1 MAIKKDVLKVFSY
14 PTENFFS
21 FINESKLCYLIGSNS
36 FWHNGI
42 HFRANS
48 ALRPIYNA
56 EVIAMRIADNYKNS
70 YTFDEFP
77 MVYRTSYLEKS
88 FTDEFDELF
97 DLNNGLYK
105 LKTGLDDN
113 QKQKAFYLVNEL
125 FSNSFILLK
134 HSVKNYANK
143 DIIFYSLYNHLK
155 PISKMSLEQ
164 RAGLFYFE
172 KQLKLKQ
179 FDGYYYIESYEDPYD
194 KTKISKVPCETLL
207 TESDLEEIK
216 WTYNGEKYKGVINK
230 SFVRQLSTKEIRRP
244 LRTDEENNTSSEYL
258 DKKNPPAELVL
269 DSNMVIIYTTNNVDD
284 RQSKASV
291 TKNSRLRISNKNN
304 FETFITSP
312 SSKTGFEV
320 EYEINNIT
328 EKGFIFIDSLD
339 INDVTQKYKSWKN
352 KNDSSN
358 SEYYYC
364 AEKGIYDGENLIV
377 DKAFTLNSYK
387 IKINHVVK
395 IKEDNTEEDKG
406 SGYILCETC
415 VEVKDDSDLKCYSW
429 TLNNE
434 NYNTFIE
441 TKYIRNNF
449 DDKHLETKRYP
460 RSEEEKKNPTTYLP
474 VEYNK
479 KESNCILLYTTESSD
494 NRFAKT
500 VVASNTIFYIS
511 NENIISNYLNNYDKK
526 KGLEVSYKNSDGKIQ
541 SGYLYIDSLNEK
553 TAEKNNADKIKE
565 DYNKWIKSI
574 PNNTE
579 ETKSFENIFELSVKL
594 KDGIS
599 VNNVIAPAE
608 KELRR
613 DSIVG
618 YAGYTITSEESEDV
632 WENDDATT
640 IHFEIFTNDCE
651 FMKYKEGTPCSCILK
666 VNSECKLQKGKLKT
680 VTSKRNLKFL
690 PLIKEYNEHMTSSDV
705 TKLLSY
711 ENNSYKNGI
720 LRLLDYIK
728 LVDGEE
734 FYEMKFIGKVSQL
747 LSDEYV
753 ERDECFTEWD
763 GTSSTWKG
771 KADLQAAKIYTK
783 DGVMKSGKT
792 IKIYKKLRYNWLNP
806 TGGTVVKDGKKLEL
820 RKAAY
825 FYEYFDKS
833 NESRNFYIRK
843 EIFTR
848 LKSLDTTNKEYY
860 MESDQSILFKD
871 ILDMPTEVEWSG
883 GSITKKEGNLIFK
896 GKTLKQYTNA
906 PTIIWEAVGLE
917 NSTEEYW
924 VSQRDISEREGNKPL
939 EKIIFDKWD
948 NFFKEIDLTSIG
960 QYKGKLED
968 KETLEG
974 LKLNSQIINDYE
986 TEKKGRLGTT
996 EQFTVSDYL
1005 NSSGYINNY
1014 YFKNMTEWNNDSGLT
1029 DELCKT
1035 TQLKEKIKTQ
1045 RKETAFWQEASSL
1058 KDFPKASEDKYY
1070 FFHPVTFLQH
1080 LDKVVTLAEF
1090 NPYEGATVA
1099 YYASPQDRKNKK
1111 LSYYTVKDNPGFAP
1125 LYNDYE
1131 SYEYEGMGRFGRVTG
1146 SFNEDYQYLD
1156 SYKNRFSEFYHE
1168 GLDLRGKTGTP
1179 VKALILCKVIAY
1191 GWYSTYGQVVF
1202 LSKKNDV
1209 GIYMIA
1215 HLSEYDSDIYVGKEY
1230 LPGETVGYVGAS
1242 GKKKDGKYDLNAW
1255 ENPHLHIT
1263 YYDYEYLENKIVNS
1277 DNGEILFKGNIQS
1290 ILINS
1295 RSNPF
1300 KHDSEKRKPNKELK
1314 SNMV

>member
-1 MAIKKDVLKVFSY
+1 MTIKKEELKVFSY

-21 FINESKLCYLIGSNS
+21 VINESKLCYLIGSNS

-42 HFRANS
+42 HFIANS
-48 ALRPIYNA
+48 ALHPIYNA

-155 PISKMSLEQ
+155 PISKMSLKQ
-164 RAGLFYFE
+164 REGLFYFE

-244 LRTDEENNTSSEYL
+244 LRTDEENRNSNEYL

-269 DSNMVIIYTTNNVDD
+269 DSNMVIIYTTNNVDT

-291 TKNSRLRISNKNN
+291 TKNSRLKIANKNN
-304 FETFITSP
+304 FETFIKSP
-312 SSKTGFEV
+312 SSTTGFEV
-320 EYEINNIT
+320 NYEINNNT

-339 INDVTQKYKSWKN
+339 IKDLAKKYKSWKDE
-352 KNDSSN
+352 NDSSN

-406 SGYILCETC
+406 SGYILCETR
-415 VEVKDDSDLKCYSW
+415 VEDDSDLKCYSW
-429 TLNNE
+429 TLNNQ
-434 NYNTFIE
+434 NYKTFIE
-441 TKYIRNNF
+441 KNYIRN
-449 DDKHLETKRYP
+449 DSKDKHLETKRYP

-474 VEYNK
+474 VEYDK
-479 KESNCILLYTTESSD
+479 KESNCILLYTTESSN

-599 VNNVIAPAE
+599 VNNVIAPVE

-618 YAGYTITSEESEDV
+618 YAGYTITSKESEDV
-632 WENDDATT
+632 WKNDDATT

-666 VNSECKLQKGKLKT
+666 VNSECTLQKGKLKT
-680 VTSKRNLKFL
+680 VTRKRNLKFL
-690 PLIKEYNEHMTSSDV
+690 PLIKDYNQDLPSSAIIQ
-705 TKLLSY
+705 LL
-711 ENNSYKNGI
+711 NGDNSCYINGI
-720 LRLLDYIK
+720 LKSLGSIK

-763 GTSSTWKG
+763 DTFSTWKG
-771 KADLQAAKIYTK
+771 KADLEAANIYTK
-783 DGVMKSGKT
+783 DGAIKIGKT
-792 IKIYKKLRYNWLNP
+792 IKIYKKLRYNWLSP
-806 TGGTVVKDGKKLEL
+806 TGGTVVKNGKKLEL
-820 RKAAY
+820 RKAEY
-825 FYEYFDKS
+825 FYEYFDKN
-833 NESRNFYIRK
+833 NESGNFYIRK

-848 LKSLDTTNKEYY
+848 LKPLDTTNKEYY
-860 MESDQSILFKD
+860 MESNQSILFKD
-871 ILDMPTEVEWSG
+871 ILDMPTEVEWSEG
-883 GSITKKEGNLIFK
+883 TITKTEGNLIFK
-896 GKTLKQYTNA
+896 GKTLKQYTIA
-906 PTIIWEAVGLE
+906 SSDTPTFIWEAVGLE

-924 VSQRDISEREGNKPL
+924 VPQRDISEREGNKPL

-948 NFFKEIDLTSIG
+948 KFFKEIDLTSIG

-974 LKLNSQIINDYE
+974 LKLNSQIINNYE
-986 TEKKGRLGTT
+986 TEKNGLLGTT

-1045 RKETAFWQEASSL
+1045 RKETSFWQEASSL
-1058 KDFPKASEDKYY
+1058 KDFPKASEDKYFY
-1070 FFHPVTFLQH
+1070 FHPVTFLHH
-1080 LDKVVTLAEF
+1080 LDKVVAVHADELMRVQKRIVNLKCLQRGGVGPRGLNKRPHQTWCNYAVFFTIRALDEDYKKFTDGKNGIPDKLSDIKNKEYRDNYPAGLKRSNVWCDILAYLGNSKESPIKEITDHKIAQQF
-1090 NPYEGATVA
+1090 ANMGYVVICSWKNLRDSPQEE
-1099 YYASPQDRKNKK
+1099 ASPHFATIFPSNTIAKEKENILIANVGYSCGCNKFK
-1111 LSYYTVKDNPGFAP
+1111 LSQGFSSNRWKDVRFF
-1125 LYNDYE
+1125 YN
-1131 SYEYEGMGRFGRVTG
+1131 SNQKFR
-1146 SFNEDYQYLD
+1146 EDYD
-1156 SYKNRFSEFYHE
+1156 IGGDKIDEN
-1168 GLDLRGKTGTP
+1168 
-1179 VKALILCKVIAY
+1179 
-1191 GWYSTYGQVVF
+1191 
-1202 LSKKNDV
+1202 
-1209 GIYMIA
+1209 IYYP
-1215 HLSEYDSDIYVGKEY
+1215 S
-1230 LPGETVGYVGAS
+1230 
-1242 GKKKDGKYDLNAW
+1242 
-1255 ENPHLHIT
+1255 IT
-1263 YYDYEYLENKIVNS
+1263 EM
-1277 DNGEILFKGNIQS
+1277 
-1290 ILINS
+1290 
-1295 RSNPF
+1295 
-1300 KHDSEKRKPNKELK
+1300 EKSL
-1314 SNMV
+1314 

>member
-1 MAIKKDVLKVFSY
+1 M
-14 PTENFFS
+14 
-21 FINESKLCYLIGSNS
+21 
-36 FWHNGI
+36 
-42 HFRANS
+42 
-48 ALRPIYNA
+48 
-56 EVIAMRIADNYKNS
+56 
-70 YTFDEFP
+70 
-77 MVYRTSYLEKS
+77 
-88 FTDEFDELF
+88 
-97 DLNNGLYK
+97 
-105 LKTGLDDN
+105 
-113 QKQKAFYLVNEL
+113 
-125 FSNSFILLK
+125 
-134 HSVKNYANK
+134 
-143 DIIFYSLYNHLK
+143 
-155 PISKMSLEQ
+155 
-164 RAGLFYFE
+164 
-172 KQLKLKQ
+172 
-179 FDGYYYIESYEDPYD
+179 
-194 KTKISKVPCETLL
+194 
-207 TESDLEEIK
+207 
-216 WTYNGEKYKGVINK
+216 
-230 SFVRQLSTKEIRRP
+230 
-244 LRTDEENNTSSEYL
+244 
-258 DKKNPPAELVL
+258 DKKNPPAELGL
-269 DSNMVIIYTTNNVDD
+269 DSNMVIIYTTNNVDT

-364 AEKGIYDGENLIV
+364 AEKGIYDGEKLII

-406 SGYILCETC
+406 SGYILCETR
-415 VEVKDDSDLKCYSW
+415 VEDDSDLKCYSW
-429 TLNNE
+429 TLNNQ
-434 NYNTFIE
+434 NYKTFIE
-441 TKYIRNNF
+441 KNYIRN
-449 DDKHLETKRYP
+449 DSKDKHLETKRYP

-474 VEYNK
+474 VEYDK
-479 KESNCILLYTTESSD
+479 KESNCILLYTTESSN

-500 VVASNTIFYIS
+500 VVASNTIFYFS

-579 ETKSFENIFELSVKL
+579 ETKNFENIFELSVKL

-613 DSIVG
+613 NSIVG

-632 WENDDATT
+632 WKNDDATT

-666 VNSECKLQKGKLKT
+666 VNSECTLQKGKLKT
-680 VTSKRNLKFL
+680 VTRKRNLKFL
-690 PLIKEYNEHMTSSDV
+690 PLIKEYNQYLPPSAITQ
-705 TKLLSY
+705 LL
-711 ENNSYKNGI
+711 NGDNSCYKNGI
-720 LRLLDYIK
+720 LKLLGSIK

-763 GTSSTWKG
+763 DTSSTWKG
-771 KADLQAAKIYTK
+771 KADLEAANIYTK

-792 IKIYKKLRYNWLNP
+792 IKIYKKLRYNWLSP
-806 TGGTVVKDGKKLEL
+806 TGGTVVKNGKKLEL

-825 FYEYFDKS
+825 FYEYFDKE
-833 NESRNFYIRK
+833 NESDNFYIRK
-843 EIFTR
+843 EIFAR
-848 LKSLDTTNKEYY
+848 LKPLDTANDEYY
-860 MESDQSILFKD
+860 MESNQSILFKD
-871 ILDMPTEVEWSG
+871 ILDMPTRVEWNG
-883 GSITKKEGNLIFK
+883 ETITKKEGNLIFK
-896 GKTLKQYTNA
+896 GKTLKQYTTASSNT
-906 PTIIWEAVGLE
+906 PTFIWEAVGLE

-924 VSQRDISEREGNKPL
+924 VPQSDISEREGNKPL

-986 TEKKGRLGTT
+986 TEKNGRLGTT

-1070 FFHPVTFLQH
+1070 YFHPVTFLQH
-1080 LDKVVTLAEF
+1080 LDKVVAVHAEELRRVQNRIIKMKTIQENGPGLYNKTSETFCNHAAYLAIRALDKDYKKFLYYMEDKSKYLDEPTYRDSDERWTPL
-1090 NPYEGATVA
+1090 NYEYKSSNFWCDVLAQKANDKTCSIEELTTPAEVQEKANLGYVVIVCWKNEIKLKDRKGKEDVSPHYATVWP
-1099 YYASPQDRKNKK
+1099 SGKN
-1111 LSYYTVKDNPGFAP
+1111 
-1125 LYNDYE
+1125 
-1131 SYEYEGMGRFGRVTG
+1131 
-1146 SFNEDYQYLD
+1146 
-1156 SYKNRFSEFYHE
+1156 
-1168 GLDLRGKTGTP
+1168 
-1179 VKALILCKVIAY
+1179 I
-1191 GWYSTYGQVVF
+1191 
-1202 LSKKNDV
+1202 SK
-1209 GIYMIA
+1209 I
-1215 HLSEYDSDIYVGKEY
+1215 EDIYVANVSVRKRTKVLDITTAFTNGNLRKLHFYYNSEQKFTEDY
-1230 LPGETVGYVGAS
+1230 SYISTLEER
-1242 GKKKDGKYDLNAW
+1242 DGV
-1255 ENPHLHIT
+1255 E
-1263 YYDYEYLENKIVNS
+1263 
-1277 DNGEILFKGNIQS
+1277 Q
-1290 ILINS
+1290 
-1295 RSNPF
+1295 
-1300 KHDSEKRKPNKELK
+1300 
-1314 SNMV
+1314 